1 MPKLRDTDDLDVE
14 ALEAVEYST
23 ERYTD
28 YTGEI
33 PPIGIELTGYVKK
46 IWWTRS
52 QKDDP
57 MLKVLW
63 IADGNEGEY
72 EEYNGCPFW
81 LNAALIPGAKFR
93 WDPFLLAYGL
103 TLLEVKTKTYVAKE
117 EDQNGF
123 VIERIGTWKPGAD
136 RDEAW
141 ARIITGVEPYNGRDQ
156 AIAAEWLAWDYEP
169 EPDGDGAEEPDGEDG
184 EEPELFEDEE
194 GNLVNAEGEL
204 VDEEGNL
211 VDEEGNLLEEED
223 GEGEDGEDG
232 EEPEPPATPARTRR
246 AAPAARAAQPA
257 RATRSTARA
266 TQPARAARTAS
277 KPATAKTGSRS
288 RSTAPKPA
296 PARTARATASPGRA
310 RAAKAPAATPARST
324 RTKRRGTD
332 NDPPF

>member
-23 ERYTD
+23 ERYSD

-33 PPIGIELTGYVKK
+33 PPIGIELTGYVKRL
-46 IWWTRS
+46 WWTRTAL
-52 QKDDP
+52 KPGGGGDDP

-63 IADGNEGEY
+63 IADGNESDY

-81 LNAALIPGAKFR
+81 LNAPLVPGAKFR

-141 ARIITGVEPYNGRDQ
+141 ARIITGQELWNGSAQ
-156 AIAAEWLAWDYEP
+156 AIADEWIAWDAE
-169 EPDGDGAEEPDGEDG
+169 EVPDGDGAEEPDGDG
-184 EEPELFEDEE
+184 EEPELFEDED

-204 VDEEGNL
+204 VDEDGNL
-211 VDEEGNLLEEED
+211 VDEDGNLL
-223 GEGEDGEDG
+223 EDGEDG
-232 EEPEPPATPARTRR
+232 EEPEPEPDPEPPARTRR
-246 AAPAARAAQPA
+246 AAPAARSAQPA
-257 RATRSTARA
+257 RATRSA
-266 TQPARAARTAS
+266 QPARAARTAS

-288 RSTAPKPA
+288 RSAPAKPA
-296 PARTARATASPGRA
+296 PARSARSTASPGRA
-310 RAAKAPAATPARST
+310 RAAKPAAAATPARST
-324 RTKRRGTD
+324 RTKRRTTD